1 MPSMEHINSF
11 SSSLLVSIT
20 VTNMILIAT
29 SKKTCY
35 GPRLP
40 KGYTA
45 SLPALLVTCET
56 ELGRGLATVGLQRT
70 ALTEAPRLTQKGQGR
85 PWDTSHARSKAAPR
99 TKSGCSSCD
108 FRGQK

>member
-1 MPSMEHINSF
+1 
-11 SSSLLVSIT
+11 
-20 VTNMILIAT
+20 MILILT

-40 KGYTA
+40 KGYTS

-70 ALTEAPRLTQKGQGR
+70 ALTEGPQLTQKEAGALVGHVSR
-85 PWDTSHARSKAAPR
+85 AFE
-99 TKSGCSSCD
+99 GCSPNKEWV
-108 FRGQK
+108 FLM